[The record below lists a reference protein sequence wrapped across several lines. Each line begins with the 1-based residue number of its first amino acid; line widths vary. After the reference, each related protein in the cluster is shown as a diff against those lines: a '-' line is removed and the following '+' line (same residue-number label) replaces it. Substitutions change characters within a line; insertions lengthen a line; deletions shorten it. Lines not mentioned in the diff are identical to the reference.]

1 MTQVQSPGQ
10 ERPNSHMLLLDLGTV
25 AHGQSLQGGCVH
37 KIHKNVE
44 NRRRLLYLW
53 VLTGIKEHC
62 SGSLGLLSHGSV
74 GVALVTSAP
83 PAPVSVVLEAAASHP
98 PQPGAGL
105 PFSTTVGRFSPP
117 EISQERGFSKKP
129 RPRLMDNSHTVPHGE
144 SDLGVSPAYTFPG
157 SRAKTG
163 FPPLFVNLVMDLVM
177 AFLPLCV
184 TNMFWSF
191 VSHVEPIYRPWV

>member
-25 AHGQSLQGGCVH
+25 AHGQLPQGGRVH

-53 VLTGIKEHC
+53 VLTGIGCLPYHLLGSPEYGAERKHC
-62 SGSLGLLSHGSV
+62 SGSLGLLSHSSV
-74 GVALVTSAP
+74 GIALVTSASP
-83 PAPVSVVLEAAASHP
+83 VPVSVVLEAAASHP
-98 PQPGAGL
+98 PQPGEGL

-129 RPRLMDNSHTVPHGE
+129 RPRLVDNSHTVPH
-144 SDLGVSPAYTFPG
+144 
-157 SRAKTG
+157 
-163 FPPLFVNLVMDLVM
+163 
-177 AFLPLCV
+177 
-184 TNMFWSF
+184 
-191 VSHVEPIYRPWV
+191 